1 MGRPYDAV
9 VAGHLCIDVFPS
21 FPSLKPDDK
30 DNLRK
35 VLVPGK
41 LVETGPLTVSTGGPV
56 SNTGIAL
63 LVLGIK
69 TELMG
74 KVGTDEFGGLI
85 GNILEQR
92 DAGRNLIVVDGETT
106 SYTIAIA
113 VPGSDRIFLHHP
125 GSNNTYCA
133 ADVNYEIAAQSRLF
147 HFGYPPLM
155 KRMFDDG
162 GTELSS
168 ILSRVHSLG
177 TITSLDMSLPD
188 PDSPSGKVD
197 WLGIL
202 SRSLPH
208 VDIFLPSAEETMFML
223 DRPRFDELQQ
233 QGNILDM
240 IDADDLSR
248 LSRGA
253 LELGCKVAVI
263 KCGHRGVYVRTGDCT
278 GIVDDPAAWSNRELW
293 EPVYKVDRVVSA
305 TGSGD
310 SAIAGFLAAFLRNLG
325 VEECARYATAVGA
338 ENVEAMDAISGVGTW
353 DEITA
358 RIRAGWPKVPLT
370 VTAQGWKLDDARQT
384 WIGPCK

>member
-248 LSRGA
+248 LSRRA